1 MSLPNLCYPT
11 RKFRVSLGVPRTA
24 LLIALACL
32 GLLSSKAIAQPVA
45 VFESKVQNA
54 NATDY
59 SRSKSCLGAA
69 GGMFVVSLVGE
80 FTDKNNPQ
88 RFQVTRVDSN
98 GTVANKFLVDNLGN
112 LQADTIGKFLPTPDG
127 GVVVS
132 LYFDDQGYGWA
143 HRLAKINANGALQW
157 IRVQNAIT
165 EVFVAPDG
173 SIFVSDVYEAHGTTN
188 GPAVVTKISADG
200 QTVWS
205 ETVNIDGSSA
215 VMRLSSD
222 GNGGVNGFCYV
233 NGLVWHEDDSS
244 TNYKGIAKMNFNG
257 AGENNGSYV
266 TPTKVAF
273 PNLSPYLNT
282 IDASGNLYLV
292 SFSTGFVTF
301 SKVDAQGNEAWSKP
315 FSIPIS
321 NHSYLGIDGLGNP
334 ILTGHYADQQTGT
347 GPGFIMKVDSS
358 GNLLWTKQILG
369 TNGKGV
375 ATNFA
380 SDTSG
385 NIMLATEI
393 AGGASGTDIG
403 IIKYFPN
410 GDLGWPS
417 LPNGMVVF
425 PSTYSDHIGDIHRD
439 AGGALYLAGYY
450 NSYPDTGVS
459 GLIAAKYAAIANAS
473 FNSQSV
479 PTTMI
484 AGQTYSVAE
493 RLLNTG
499 ALTWT
504 KANGDYLRSANSVDN
519 KVWGVNRIDLGAAD
533 AIANS
538 QAKNF
543 GFNVIAPMTA
553 GNYNF
558 QWRMSQ
564 NSHSFGAFTANKV
577 INVVV
582 NANAARYTGQNVPTS
597 VKAGSTFTVTVYMM
611 NVGTTAWTSAAGFG
625 LAPSAGSWGVTKVAM
640 SATDSI
646 ARGAT
651 KVFTFTCTAPSTP
664 GSYPMGWQMRRDSP
678 TFTGAFGDISSA
690 RTITVTP

>member
-1 MSLPNLCYPT
+1 MNLPDPSYPT

-24 LLIALACL
+24 LYIALASL
-32 GLLSSKAIAQPVA
+32 GLLSSRASAQPVSIY
-45 VFESKVQNA
+45 ETKIQNGSETGF
-54 NATDY
+54 N
-59 SRSKSCLGAA
+59 RPHSCLGAA
-69 GGMFVVSLVGE
+69 GGMFVVSMLGHFNE
-80 FTDKNNPQ
+80 TNNLL
-88 RFQVTRVDSN
+88 RFQISRMAPD
-98 GTVANKFLVDNLGN
+98 GTLANQFVVDNIGD
-112 LQADTIGKFLPTPDG
+112 LQASEIRKIVPTQDG
-127 GVVVS
+127 GALIA
-132 LYFDDQGYGWA
+132 LYFDSEGYAWGNE
-143 HRLAKINANGALQW
+143 LIKISANGTLQW
-157 IRVQNAIT
+157 SRLTN
-165 EVFVAPDG
+165 FVTDVIAAPDG
-173 SIFVSDVYEAHGTTN
+173 SFFIADNYESHGSEN
-188 GPAVVTKISADG
+188 GPAVVTKMSATG
-200 QTVWS
+200 QTIWT
-205 ETVNIDGSSA
+205 ETVNLEGSSA
-215 VMRLSSD
+215 VLRLFSD
-222 GNGGVNGFCYV
+222 GTGGVNAFCYV
-233 NGLVWHEDDSS
+233 EGRVWYQDDSS
-244 TNYKGIAKMNFNG
+244 KDFKGVCKMHFTG
-257 AGENNGSYV
+257 VGENGGQYIS
-266 TPTKVAF
+266 PTQAAF
-273 PNLSPYLNT
+273 PTLLPYLNT
-282 IDASGNLYLV
+282 VDSTGNLYFV
-292 SFSTGFVTF
+292 SFTAGTYL
-301 SKVDAQGNEAWSKP
+301 
-315 FSIPIS
+315 IS
-321 NHSYLGIDGLGNP
+321 
-334 ILTGHYADQQTGT
+334 
-347 GPGFIMKVDSS
+347 KVDSS
-358 GNLLWTKQILG
+358 GNEVWSKSYATQSSVSHPFFDLDGQGNLVLTGYFSDRQTGTSPGVITKFDADGNLLWTKRISG
-369 TNGKGV
+369 SNPNGIAG
-375 ATNFA
+375 NFA
-380 SDTSG
+380 SDPSG
-385 NIMLATEI
+385 NIMLSVEV
-393 AGGASGTDIG
+393 AGSTQTDIG

-450 NSYPDTGVS
+450 NSYPNTGPS
-459 GLIAAKYAAIANAS
+459 GFIAAKYAAFANAS

-479 PTTMI
+479 PTTMV

-519 KVWGVNRIDLGAAD
+519 KVWGINRIDLGAAD

-690 RTITVTP
+690 RTIIVAP